1 MVRELPHSRP
11 IRGRQSNNLLK
22 ESSVSQ
28 GLGIDDLE
36 PGLPSSKIDTTVAHN
51 ARVWDYWLGGKD
63 NFAVDRQMGDQVRK
77 MVPVIGEIAH
87 ADRQFL
93 IRAVRFLAGEA
104 GIRQFLDI
112 GTGLPTANNTHQ
124 VAQSVAPE
132 SRIVYVD
139 NDPMVLVHARALLTG
154 SSDGATDYVD
164 ADVHDP
170 DAILAHA
177 SQTLDFTQPVAVMML
192 GVLNFVLDTDE
203 AQAIVHRLMD
213 AVPAG
218 SYLALT
224 HPTLDLGGD
233 QVPTAMAFWNEH
245 ATPPIRARSG
255 EEIARF
261 LERLEVLEP
270 GLVSCSLWRPEPSE
284 TGAAPAQVPQYGAV
298 GRKP

>member
-1 MVRELPHSRP
+1 
-11 IRGRQSNNLLK
+11 
-22 ESSVSQ
+22 VSQ
-28 GLGIDDLE
+28 RLGIDDLE
-36 PGLPSSKIDTTVAHN
+36 PQPPWSKVDTTVAHN

-124 VAQSVAPE
+124 VAQAVAPE

-139 NDPMVLVHARALLTG
+139 NDPLVLVHARALLT
-154 SSDGATDYVD
+154 SSSAGATDYVD

-177 SQTLDFTQPVAVMML
+177 SQTLDFTKPVAVMML
-192 GVLNFVLDTDE
+192 GILNFVLDTDE
-203 AQAIVHRLMD
+203 AQAIVQRLMD

-224 HPTLDLGGD
+224 HPTLELGGE
-233 QVPTAMAFWNEH
+233 QVPMAMAFWNEH
-245 ATPPIRARSG
+245 ATPPITARSG

-261 LERLEVLEP
+261 LERLELLEP
-270 GLVSCSLWRPEPSE
+270 GLVSISLWRSEPSE
-284 TGAAPAQVPQYGAV
+284 TGAAPAQIPQYGAV
-298 GRKP
+298 ARKP